1 MTLEVSSIADV
12 PSDRFPEWGDER
24 ARRRALGAYYTPD
37 HLSAVVASWAIRS
50 ANDRVLEPGFGGCG
64 FLMAAK
70 NRLVELG
77 QIQAH
82 DYIHGCDI
90 DQAAFGY
97 LKETF
102 NAESNA
108 QHFPLVDFL
117 DTRPGDTWQGAR
129 FSVALGNPPYVSY
142 QSLGDNRAKYQAAIA
157 GSEWPGLSG
166 RASLWAYFV
175 LHALSFLKPGG
186 RVAWVLPGSLLR
198 ANYAEHVKG
207 VMRRNFRAAAIFHV
221 HERLFTPAGVAEES
235 VVLIAEGFRDAKG
248 CHLEECSVE
257 TVEELSIQLKGWG
270 MSVSGAAVASA
281 ASARVIRTGARIDDV
296 KAIALSEVLT
306 ARIGVVTGDNPFF
319 LLSQQRADE
328 EGIDVDDLEP
338 IFAKGAMAAG
348 LSFGKPQLRLAAAA
362 GRACFLLSWDG
373 KKKISAAI
381 KRYLAKYP
389 EQRIQTNSTFSKR
402 RLWHETNQ
410 PMAPDAFWPVMR
422 DLGPKLV
429 LNPQKMNCT
438 NTVHRIFF
446 ADAIT
451 PIQRKQIAVC
461 LQSSYAQ
468 LHAEIS
474 GRSYG
479 SGVLK
484 HEPRDVERIRIPWSA
499 NTDAAHTAAAFDSVD
514 AALSRGDHRAA
525 MTLADEYVQRYDG
538 RSYGATEIALIRK
551 DLESARKLRMPN
563 CRKSVIVEAVD
574 SPKAR

>member
-12 PSDRFPEWGDER
+12 PSDRLTESGDER

-37 HLSAVVASWAIRS
+37 HLSAVVAAWAIRS

-70 NRLVELG
+70 NRLVDLG

-90 DQAAFGY
+90 DPAAFGY

-129 FSVALGNPPYVSY
+129 FNVALGNPPYVSY
-142 QSLGDNRAKYQAAIA
+142 QSLGDNRMKYQAAIA
-157 GSEWPGLSG
+157 GSEWPGLSA

-175 LHALSFLKPGG
+175 LHALSFLQPGG

-198 ANYAEHVKG
+198 ANYAEHVKE
-207 VMRRNFRAAAIFHV
+207 VLRRNFRAAALFHV

-235 VVLIAEGFRDAKG
+235 VVLIAEGFRGAKG

-257 TVEELSIQLKGWG
+257 TVEELAIQLKGWG
-270 MSVSGAAVASA
+270 KSAAIATASA
-281 ASARVIRTGARIDDV
+281 TPARRVFARIDDV
-296 KAIALSEVLT
+296 NTIALAEVLS

-328 EGIDVDDLEP
+328 EGIDVADLEP

-389 EQRIQTNSTFSKR
+389 EQRIRTNSTFNKR
-402 RLWHETNQ
+402 RFWHETNQ
-410 PMAPDAFWPVMR
+410 PMAPHAFWPVMR

-446 ADAIT
+446 ADTIT
-451 PIQRKQIAVC
+451 PIQRKQIAVR

-484 HEPRDVERIRIPWSA
+484 HEPRDVERIRIPWSP
-499 NTDAAHTAAAFDSVD
+499 NMDASHTAVAFDSVD

-525 MTLADEYVQRYDG
+525 MTLADEYVQRYDAQ
-538 RSYGATEIALIRK
+538 SYGANAIALIRK

-563 CRKSVIVEAVD
+563 RRKSVIF
-574 SPKAR
+574 

>member
-12 PSDRFPEWGDER
+12 PSDRFPESGGEK

-50 ANDRVLEPGFGGCG
+50 AHDRILEPGFGGCG

-77 QIQAH
+77 QLQAY

-90 DQAAFGY
+90 DLAAFGY
-97 LKETF
+97 LKQTF

-117 DTRPGDTWQGAR
+117 DARPGDTWQGAR

-142 QSLGDNRAKYQAAIA
+142 QSLGCNREKYQAAIA
-157 GSEWPGLSG
+157 SSEWPGLSA

-175 LHALSFLKPGG
+175 LHALSFLEPGG
-186 RVAWVLPGSLLR
+186 RVAWVLPGSVLR
-198 ANYAEHVKG
+198 ANYADHVKQ
-207 VMRRNFRAAAIFHV
+207 VMRENFRSAALFHV

-248 CHLEECSVE
+248 CHLEGRSVE

-270 MSVSGAAVASA
+270 QPIAAGAAPA
-281 ASARVIRTGARIDDV
+281 ALPRPIRADARIDKV
-296 KAIALSEVLT
+296 KAITLSEVLS

-319 LLSQQRADE
+319 LLSRQRAEE
-328 EGIDVDDLEP
+328 EGIDVDELEP
-338 IFAKGAMAAG
+338 IFAKGKMAAG

-373 KKKISAAI
+373 KKKVSAAI
-381 KRYLAKYP
+381 RRYLAKYP

-402 RLWHETNQ
+402 RLWHETNH
-410 PMAPDAFWPVMR
+410 PAAPHAFWPVMR

-446 ADAIT
+446 ADTIT

-484 HEPRDVERIRIPWSA
+484 HEPRDVERIRIPWSE
-499 NTDAAHTAAAFDSVD
+499 NTIAAHTAAAFDSID

-525 MTLADEYVQRYDG
+525 MNLADEYVQRYDG
-538 RSYGATEIALIRK
+538 RSYGATEIASIRK
-551 DLESARKLRMPN
+551 ELEAARKLRMPS
-563 CRKSVIVEAVD
+563 CRKSVIV
-574 SPKAR
+574 

>member
-1 MTLEVSSIADV
+1 MTLEVFSITDV
-12 PSDRFPEWGDER
+12 PSDGLAELIDER

-50 ANDRVLEPGFGGCG
+50 ASDRVLEPGFGGCG

-77 QIQAH
+77 QVQAH

-90 DQAAFGY
+90 DRAAFGY

-117 DTRPGDTWQGAR
+117 DTLPGDTWQGAR
-129 FSVALGNPPYVSY
+129 FNVALGNPPYVSY
-142 QSLGDNRAKYQAAIA
+142 QLLGSNRAKYQAAIA
-157 GSEWPGLSG
+157 SSEWRGLSA

-175 LHALSFLKPGG
+175 LHALSFLQPGG

-198 ANYAEHVKG
+198 ANYAEHVKE
-207 VMRRNFRAAAIFHV
+207 VLRRSFRAAALFHV
-221 HERLFTPAGVAEES
+221 HERLFTPDGVAEES

-248 CHLEECSVE
+248 CNLEECSVE
-257 TVEELSIQLKGWG
+257 TVEELALQLKGWG
-270 MSVSGAAVASA
+270 ETVAIAAPSQGPACAIRVC
-281 ASARVIRTGARIDDV
+281 ARFDDV
-296 KAIALSEVLT
+296 KAIALAEVLS
-306 ARIGVVTGDNPFF
+306 ARIGLVTGDNRFF

-328 EGIDVDDLEP
+328 EGIDVADLEP
-338 IFAKGAMAAG
+338 VFAKGAMAAG
-348 LSFGKPQLRLAAAA
+348 LSFGKPQLRSAAAE

-373 KKKISAAI
+373 KAKISSAI
-381 KRYLAKYP
+381 KRYLARYP
-389 EQRIQTNSTFSKR
+389 EQLIKTNSTFGKR
-402 RLWHETNQ
+402 RFWHETNQ
-410 PMAPDAFWPVMR
+410 SMVPHAFWPVMR

-451 PIQRKQIAVC
+451 PIQRKQIAVS

-468 LHAEIS
+468 LHAERS

-484 HEPRDVERIRIPWSA
+484 HEPRDVEQIRIPWSSTI
-499 NTDAAHTAAAFDSVD
+499 NVAHTAAAFDAVD

-525 MTLADEYVQRYDG
+525 MALADEYVQRYDSQ
-538 RSYGATEIALIRK
+538 SYGATTIASIRK

-563 CRKSVIVEAVD
+563 FRKSVIV
-574 SPKAR
+574 

>member
-1 MTLEVSSIADV
+1 MTLDVSSIADLQ
-12 PSDRFPEWGDER
+12 SDRFPELGNEK

-37 HLSAVVASWAIRS
+37 HLSAVVASWAIKS
-50 ANDRVLEPGFGGCG
+50 AHDRVLEPGFGGCG

-90 DQAAFGY
+90 DHAAFGY
-97 LKETF
+97 LRGTLG
-102 NAESNA
+102 AESNA

-142 QSLGDNRAKYQAAIA
+142 QSLGGDRAKYQAAIA
-157 GSEWPGLSG
+157 GSEWPGLSA

-175 LHALSFLKPGG
+175 LHALSFLEPGG
-186 RVAWVLPGSLLR
+186 RVAWVLPGSVLR
-198 ANYAEHVKG
+198 ANYADHVKH
-207 VMRRNFRAAAIFHV
+207 VIRRSFRSAALFHV

-235 VVLIAEGFRDAKG
+235 VVLIAEGFRDANG
-248 CHLEECSVE
+248 CQLEERSVE
-257 TVEELSIQLKGWG
+257 TVEELAIQLKGWG
-270 MSVSGAAVASA
+270 QRGAIA
-281 ASARVIRTGARIDDV
+281 AAPAALARATRVNARIDEV
-296 KAIALSEVLT
+296 KTIALSELLS

-319 LLSQQRADE
+319 VLSQQRAEE
-328 EGIDVDDLEP
+328 EGIDVEDLEP

-373 KKKISAAI
+373 KKKVSGAI
-381 KRYLAKYP
+381 RRYLAKYP

-402 RLWHETNQ
+402 RVWHETNQ
-410 PMAPDAFWPVMR
+410 PAAPHAFWPVMR

-446 ADAIT
+446 ADSVT

-484 HEPRDVERIRIPWSA
+484 HEPRDVERIRIPWPE
-499 NTDAAHTAAAFDSVD
+499 NTIASHTAASFESIHV
-514 AALSRGDHRAA
+514 ALSRGDHRAA
-525 MTLADEYVQRYDG
+525 MTLADAYVQRYDG
-538 RSYGATEIALIRK
+538 RAYGDTQIASIRK
-551 DLESARKLRMPN
+551 DLEAARKLRMPG
-563 CRKSVIVEAVD
+563 CRKSVTF
-574 SPKAR
+574 